1 MLYTQSIQNYLDA
14 VASNQ
19 PTPGGGAAAAITG
32 AQGIALLCMV
42 CRLTLGKRRFA
53 MHESEISII
62 LTTLEQQRQYC
73 LELAQKDTE
82 VFQQVIAAYQLP
94 KNTKTAITTR
104 TITIQSALKAAT
116 AIPLELLETCH
127 QVLPIAKKLHT
138 LGNPSV
144 ISDVMVAKYLL
155 TASLFSAKANVEI
168 NLAGITDQ
176 EFCQTKRETMELF
189 LGDAEISM

>member
-1 MLYTQSIQNYLDA
+1 MLYAQSIQDYLDA

-19 PTPGGGAAAAITG
+19 PTPGGGTAAAITG

-53 MHESEISII
+53 MHESEISIM
-62 LTTLEQQRQYC
+62 LTALEQQRQYC
-73 LELAQKDTE
+73 LELAQKDIE

-94 KNTKTAITTR
+94 KNTKTAIATR
-104 TITIQSALKAAT
+104 TLTIQSALKAAT

-127 QVLPIAKKLHT
+127 RILPVAKKLQT

-144 ISDVMVAKYLL
+144 ISDVMVAKHLL

-176 EFCQTKRETMELF
+176 EFCQTKLKIMEL
-189 LGDAEISM
+189 LLSNAEISM